1 MKKVFSVFLALTML
15 VCLCIPAAAAEA
27 NEEDS
32 EVSDLFIHVCDL
44 FFSGKGEAY
53 DKNGNDVTTSF
64 YSSYITAYVSG
75 NYAAIKNGCIS
86 AGVSCIK
93 THDVATIQ
101 PRLTLTKTYEEM
113 SYHLIEQKGF
123 PYNGKTWGFVV
134 WATGSFSYYDST
146 FQISSYTDPSLS
158 YTYDGLGA
166 AFVGS
171 VTGTTVTRPSLIN
184 NRTTLTFTVNNTHE
198 VSVPI
203 PGVDLITGTIGPFE
217 TESVFTIS
225 V

>member
-64 YSSYITAYVSG
+64 YSSYITAYASG

-93 THDVATIQ
+93 RRND
-101 PRLTLTKTYEEM
+101 RTL
-113 SYHLIEQKGF
+113 G
-123 PYNGKTWGFVV
+123 
-134 WATGSFSYYDST
+134 
-146 FQISSYTDPSLS
+146 
-158 YTYDGLGA
+158 
-166 AFVGS
+166 
-171 VTGTTVTRPSLIN
+171 GTLLYSKYQ
-184 NRTTLTFTVNNTHE
+184 
-198 VSVPI
+198 
-203 PGVDLITGTIGPFE
+203 
-217 TESVFTIS
+217 
-225 V
+225 